1 MEEAKKDVVLT
12 KKDVARTR
20 NTDELCHAFWSILD
34 LEEEHRTMCLSVVFC
49 ILAKTLMNT
58 YLHHTFE
65 G

>member
-34 LEEEHRTMCLSVVFC
+34 LEEEHRTMCVVSGVLYFGKNADEH
-49 ILAKTLMNT
+49 ISPPDI
-58 YLHHTFE
+58 
-65 G
+65 